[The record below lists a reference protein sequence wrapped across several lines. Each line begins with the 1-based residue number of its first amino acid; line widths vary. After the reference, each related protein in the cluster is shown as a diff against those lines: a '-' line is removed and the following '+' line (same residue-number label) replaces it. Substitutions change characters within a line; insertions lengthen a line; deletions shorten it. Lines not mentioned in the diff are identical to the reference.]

1 MKRLPMTVEELRGL
15 RAARWVRE
23 STPGQFD
30 RYGPEAQTEL
40 QDRAISRLGLI
51 DTGLMWRAA
60 HSGRTVYRSVE
71 MEAILAAAVWGEFDV
86 LLVGYVSRW
95 QRNLHRTLELLDDKL
110 HPVGVPVYFADED
123 ILSSADRDW
132 DQLIGEAQ
140 DAERSSRRLSRRIK
154 EGYASKLAKERDP
167 GGHPPFGFRRSAA
180 KLLEPDPAAIPAVFS
195 MYELSA
201 AGLPDR
207 TVAERTGIGLYTV
220 RGVLTSP
227 LYAGRLRD
235 GNRAHWDPLVPDA
248 LWETVRSARAQRA
261 TNAGRKAD
269 LRRPYAL
276 DMLHCAGCRKR
287 LTGDSGYYRHREPC
301 AAFVAARP
309 VERRGRGRWNGH
321 AYRKELYE
329 EVVEGLLGE
338 MALGAGTLTRVVSS
352 LTGSGA
358 GSDRRELDRIDRE
371 RTRATTR
378 YLRDRD
384 TARLDATMRELDR
397 AAEGAR
403 TPKAGT
409 VVPADVAVRYLRDLP
424 DTWRAADGGPGQQLL
439 ASALFSR
446 IEVLGLQEATVHLTD
461 HAVRHGVAAA
471 LPPEVGISVSGR
483 GERI

>member
-30 RYGPEAQTEL
+30 RYGPAAQAEL
-40 QDRAISRLGLI
+40 QDRAISRLGLS
-51 DTGLMWRAA
+51 DTGLLWRAA

-71 MEAILAAAVWGEFDV
+71 MEAMLAAAVRGEFDV

-95 QRNLHRTLELLDDKL
+95 QRNLHRTLELLEDKL

-154 EGYASKLAKERDP
+154 EGYASKLTKERDP
-167 GGHPPFGFRRSAA
+167 GGQPPFGFRRNAA
-180 KLLEPDPAAIPAVFS
+180 KLLEPDPVTVPAVIAT
-195 MYELSA
+195 YELSA
-201 AGLPDR
+201 GGLPDR
-207 TVAERTGIGLYTV
+207 SVAERTGIGLYTV

-235 GNRAHWDPLVPDA
+235 GTRAHWDPLVPDA

-261 TNAGRKAD
+261 TNTGRRAD
-269 LRRPYAL
+269 PRRPYAL
-276 DMLHCAGCRKR
+276 DMLHCGSCGKR
-287 LTGDSGYYRHREPC
+287 LTGDTGYYRHREPC
-301 AAFVAARP
+301 PLFVAARP
-309 VERRGRGRWNGH
+309 LERRGRGRWNGH

-329 EVVEGLLGE
+329 QVVEGLLGE
-338 MALGAGTLTRVVSS
+338 MALGAGTLTGVVSA
-352 LTGSGA
+352 LAGSGA
-358 GSDRRELDRIDRE
+358 GPDRRELDRIERD

-384 TARLDATMRELDR
+384 SARLDATMRELDR
-397 AAEGAR
+397 AADGAR
-403 TPKAGT
+403 SPKTGT
-409 VVPADVAVRYLRDLP
+409 VIPPDVAVRYLQDLP
-424 DTWRAADGGPGQQLL
+424 GTWRTAAGGPGQQML

-446 IEVLGLQEATVHLTD
+446 IEVLGLQEATIHLTD
-461 HAVRHGVAAA
+461 HAVRHGVASA
-471 LPPEVGISVSGR
+471 LPAEVGISVSGR

>member
-1 MKRLPMTVEELRGL
+1 MKRLPMTVEELRGV

-30 RYGPEAQTEL
+30 RYGPEAQVEL
-40 QDRAISRLGLI
+40 QDRAIVRLGLV
-51 DTGLMWRAA
+51 DSGLMWRAA

-71 MEAILAAAVWGEFDV
+71 MEAMLAAAVRGEFDV

-123 ILSSADRDW
+123 ISELRQTGTGTSSSARRRTPSGPAGGSPAGSKRAMPASW
-132 DQLIGEAQ
+132 P
-140 DAERSSRRLSRRIK
+140 RSGTRAGIHRSVS
-154 EGYASKLAKERDP
+154 
-167 GGHPPFGFRRSAA
+167 GGMRPSSWSPTRRRSRPS
-180 KLLEPDPAAIPAVFS
+180 LRCTSCRSRDC
-195 MYELSA
+195 
-201 AGLPDR
+201 R
-207 TVAERTGIGLYTV
+207 TGRWQERTGIGLYTV

-235 GNRAHWDPLVPDA
+235 GTRAHWDSLVPDA

-261 TNAGRKAD
+261 TNAGGKAD
-269 LRRPYAL
+269 PRRPYAL

-301 AAFVAARP
+301 PAFVAARP
-309 VERRGRGRWNGH
+309 GERRGRGRWNGH

-338 MALGAGTLTRVVSS
+338 MALGAGTLTRVVAA
-352 LTGSGA
+352 TAGFGA
-358 GSDRRELDRIDRE
+358 GPDRRELDRIDRE

-403 TPKAGT
+403 TPKTGSAI
-409 VVPADVAVRYLRDLP
+409 PADVAVRYLRDLP

-461 HAVRHGVAAA
+461 HAVRHGVATA
-471 LPPEVGISVSGR
+471 LTG
-483 GERI
+483 